1 MRFLSLQLWRGT
13 GLNPAENGVQ
23 VALIRVLAP
32 WPALLADIGERV
44 LIVADLHI
52 GLEYE
57 LSKAGVNIPFQTERI
72 QGELLALC
80 KEYKPDRLVIAGD
93 VKHGVPITSFQ
104 EKRELPTLFEVLLTE
119 VPRID
124 VTRGNHDG
132 NIQDLATKNVEIH
145 SGKGIILGDDY
156 KIAIFHG
163 HAWPKPKALEADLLI
178 AGHNHPTV
186 LLRTPL
192 GIRMTQRAWVKGV
205 ADPRRLAKAFLEQDA
220 VKYEG
225 DPVAAFEEHYKAEM
239 GCPEMILMPTFND
252 LLGGLPVNGEAPQS
266 LLGPMLRRNA
276 IKTDDF
282 EVYLLDG
289 TYLGTVGFLREL
301 NAG

>member
-1 MRFLSLQLWRGT
+1 M
-13 GLNPAENGVQ
+13 
-23 VALIRVLAP
+23 IRILTP

-57 LSKAGVNIPFQTERI
+57 LSKAGVNIPYQTERI

-80 KEYKPDRLVIAGD
+80 REHKPDRLVIAGD
-93 VKHGVPITSFQ
+93 VKHGVPVTSFQ
-104 EKRELPTLFEVLLTE
+104 EKRELPTLFEVLLRE
-119 VPRID
+119 VPHID

-132 NIQDLATKNVEIH
+132 NIQDLTTKDVEIH
-145 SGKGIILGDDY
+145 SSKGIVLGDNF
-156 KIAIFHG
+156 KVAIFHG
-163 HAWPKPKALEADLLI
+163 HAWPKARALEANCLI

-192 GIRMTQRAWVKGV
+192 GIRMTQRAWVKGI
-205 ADPRRLAKAFLEQDA
+205 AEPAKLSKAFLEQDD

-225 DPVAAFEEHYKAEM
+225 DPITAFDDHYNVEIGK
-239 GCPEMILMPTFND
+239 PEMILMPTFND

-276 IKTDDF
+276 INTEDF

-289 TYLGTVGFLREL
+289 SYLGKVGFLRER
-301 NAG
+301 NSY

>member
-1 MRFLSLQLWRGT
+1 
-13 GLNPAENGVQ
+13 
-23 VALIRVLAP
+23 LIRLLAP
-32 WPALLADIGERV
+32 WPALLADIGERI

-57 LSKAGVNIPFQTERI
+57 LSKAGVNIPYQTERI
-72 QGELLALC
+72 QGELLELC
-80 KEYKPDRLVIAGD
+80 KKYKPDRLVIAGD
-93 VKHGVPITSFQ
+93 VKHGVPVTSFQ

-132 NIQDLATKNVEIH
+132 NIQDLTTKDVEIH
-145 SGKGIILGDDY
+145 SSKGIILGDDY

-163 HAWPKPKALEADLLI
+163 HAWPKPKALEADCMI

-186 LLRTPL
+186 LLHTPL

-205 ADPRRLAKAFLEQDA
+205 VDPVRLAKAFLEQDA

-225 DPVAAFEEHYKAEM
+225 DPISAFNEHYKAKM
-239 GCPEMILMPTFND
+239 ACPEMILMPTFND

-276 IKTDDF
+276 LKTDDF

-289 TYLGTVGFLREL
+289 TYLGKVGFLREL
-301 NAG
+301 NAD

>member
-1 MRFLSLQLWRGT
+1 M
-13 GLNPAENGVQ
+13 
-23 VALIRVLAP
+23 IRLLTP
-32 WPALLADIGERV
+32 WPALLADIGEKV

-57 LSKAGVNIPFQTERI
+57 LSKAGVNIPYQTERI

-80 KEYKPDRLVIAGD
+80 REHKPDRLVIAGD
-93 VKHGVPITSFQ
+93 VKHGVPVTSFQ
-104 EKRELPTLFEVLLTE
+104 EKRELPTLFEVLLSE

-132 NIQDLATKNVEIH
+132 SIQDLATKGVEIH
-145 SGKGIILGDDY
+145 GSKGIILGEDF

-163 HAWPKPKALEADLLI
+163 HAWPKPKTLEADCLI

-186 LLRTPL
+186 ILRTPL

-205 ADPRRLAKAFLEQDA
+205 AEPAKMAKAFLEQEDI
-220 VKYEG
+220 KYEG
-225 DPVAAFEEHYKAEM
+225 DPTAAFDDHYKTKIGA
-239 GCPEMILMPTFND
+239 PEMILMPTFND
-252 LLGGLPVNGEAPQS
+252 LLGGLPVNGDAPQS

-276 IKTDDF
+276 INIEDF

-289 TYLGTVGFLREL
+289 SYLGKVGFLRER
-301 NAG
+301 NSY

>member
-1 MRFLSLQLWRGT
+1 
-13 GLNPAENGVQ
+13 
-23 VALIRVLAP
+23 LIRLLTP

-57 LSKAGVNIPFQTERI
+57 LAKAGVNIPYQTERI
-72 QGELLALC
+72 QGELLNLV

-93 VKHGVPITSFQ
+93 VKHGVPVTSFQ
-104 EKRELPTLFEVLLTE
+104 EKRELPTLFEVLLRE
-119 VPRID
+119 VPKID

-132 NIQDLATKNVEIH
+132 NIQDLATKDVVIH
-145 SGKGIILGDDY
+145 SSKGIILGDDF
-156 KIAIFHG
+156 KVAIFHG
-163 HAWPKPKALEADLLI
+163 HAWPNPKALEANLLV

-186 LLRTPL
+186 LLKTPL

-205 ADPRRLAKAFLEQDA
+205 AEPSKLAKAFLEQDGFKYDGDPISA
-220 VKYEG
+220 FNEKYEANIG
-225 DPVAAFEEHYKAEM
+225 S
-239 GCPEMILMPTFND
+239 PEIILMPTFND

-276 IKTDDF
+276 MNIDDF
-282 EVYLLDG
+282 EVFLLDG
-289 TYLGTVGFLREL
+289 TFLGKVGFLRDL
-301 NAG
+301 NNG

>member
-1 MRFLSLQLWRGT
+1 M
-13 GLNPAENGVQ
+13 
-23 VALIRVLAP
+23 IRLLTP
-32 WPALLADIGERV
+32 WPALLADIGERI

-57 LSKAGVNIPFQTERI
+57 LSKAGVNIPYQTERI

-93 VKHGVPITSFQ
+93 VKHGVPVTSFQ

-132 NIQDLATKNVEIH
+132 NIQDLATKGVEIH
-145 SGKGIILGDDY
+145 SSKGIILGDDY

-163 HAWPKPKALEADLLI
+163 HAWPKAKALEADCLI

-192 GIRMTQRAWVKGV
+192 GIRMVQRAWVKGV
-205 ADPRRLAKAFLEQDA
+205 ADPVRLAKVFLEQDA
-220 VKYEG
+220 VNYEG
-225 DPVAAFEEHYKAEM
+225 DPVAAFNEHYDAKM

-252 LLGGLPVNGEAPQS
+252 LLGGLPVNGDAPQS

-289 TYLGTVGFLREL
+289 TYLGKVGFLRAL
-301 NAG
+301 NA

>member
-1 MRFLSLQLWRGT
+1 M
-13 GLNPAENGVQ
+13 
-23 VALIRVLAP
+23 IRILTP

-57 LSKAGVNIPFQTERI
+57 LSKAGVNIPYQTERI

-80 KEYKPDRLVIAGD
+80 KEHKPDRLVIAGD
-93 VKHGVPITSFQ
+93 VKHGVPVTSFQ

-119 VPRID
+119 VPQID

-132 NIQDLATKNVEIH
+132 NIQDLATKGVEIH
-145 SGKGIILGDDY
+145 GSKGIILGDDF

-163 HAWPKPKALEADLLI
+163 HAWPKAKALESDCLI

-186 LLRTPL
+186 LLHTPL

-205 ADPRRLAKAFLEQDA
+205 AEPVKLAKAFLQQEDVKFEGNPVTAFNKHYDA
-220 VKYEG
+220 EI
-225 DPVAAFEEHYKAEM
+225 

-276 IKTDDF
+276 IDMEDF
-282 EVYLLDG
+282 EVILLDG
-289 TYLGTVGFLREL
+289 TYLGKVGFLREL
-301 NAG
+301 NAR

>member
-1 MRFLSLQLWRGT
+1 
-13 GLNPAENGVQ
+13 
-23 VALIRVLAP
+23 
-32 WPALLADIGERV
+32 LLADIGERI

-57 LSKAGVNIPFQTERI
+57 LSKAGVNIPYQTERI

-93 VKHGVPITSFQ
+93 VKHGVPVTSFQ

-132 NIQDLATKNVEIH
+132 NIQNLTTKNVEIH
-145 SGKGIILGDDY
+145 SSKGIILGDDY

-163 HAWPKPKALEADLLI
+163 HAWPKPKALEADCLI

-192 GIRMTQRAWVKGV
+192 GIRMTQRAWVKGI
-205 ADPRRLAKAFLEQDA
+205 ADPKRLAKAFLEQDT

-225 DPVAAFEEHYKAEM
+225 DPVAAFNEHYKAEM

-289 TYLGTVGFLREL
+289 TYLGKVGFLREL
-301 NAG
+301 NSG

>member
-1 MRFLSLQLWRGT
+1 
-13 GLNPAENGVQ
+13 
-23 VALIRVLAP
+23 LIRLLAP
-32 WPALLADIGERV
+32 WPALLADIGERI

-57 LSKAGVNIPFQTERI
+57 LSKAGVNIPYQTERI

-93 VKHGVPITSFQ
+93 VKHGVPVTSFQ

-132 NIQDLATKNVEIH
+132 NIQDLATKGVEIH
-145 SGKGIILGDDY
+145 SSKGIILGDDY

-163 HAWPKPKALEADLLI
+163 HAWPKAKALEADCLI

-192 GIRMTQRAWVKGV
+192 GIRMVQRAWVKGV
-205 ADPRRLAKAFLEQDA
+205 ADPGRLAKAFLGQDA

-225 DPVAAFEEHYKAEM
+225 DPITAFNEHYDAEI

-289 TYLGTVGFLREL
+289 TYLGKVGFLREL
-301 NAG
+301 NA

>member
-1 MRFLSLQLWRGT
+1 M
-13 GLNPAENGVQ
+13 
-23 VALIRVLAP
+23 IRILAP

-57 LSKAGVNIPFQTERI
+57 LSKAGVNIPYQTERI

-80 KEYKPDRLVIAGD
+80 KEHKPDRLVIAGD
-93 VKHGVPITSFQ
+93 VKHGVPVTSFQ

-132 NIQDLATKNVEIH
+132 NIQDLATKGVEIH
-145 SGKGIILGDDY
+145 SSKGIILGDDF

-163 HAWPKPKALEADLLI
+163 HAWPKPKALEADCLI

-186 LLRTPL
+186 QLRTPL
-192 GIRMTQRAWVKGV
+192 GIRMVQRAWVKGV
-205 ADPRRLAKAFLEQDA
+205 AEPEKLAKAFLQQEN
-220 VKYEG
+220 VKFEG
-225 DPVAAFEEHYKAEM
+225 DTVAAFNEHYDAEM

-252 LLGGLPVNGEAPQS
+252 LLGGLPVNGEVPQS

-276 IKTDDF
+276 INTENF

-289 TYLGTVGFLREL
+289 TYLGKVGFLREL
-301 NAG
+301 NAR

>member
-1 MRFLSLQLWRGT
+1 M
-13 GLNPAENGVQ
+13 
-23 VALIRVLAP
+23 IRLLTP
-32 WPALLADIGERV
+32 WPALLADIGEKI

-57 LSKAGVNIPFQTERI
+57 LSKAGVNIPYQTERI

-80 KEYKPDRLVIAGD
+80 REHKPDRLVIAGD
-93 VKHGVPITSFQ
+93 VKHGVPVTSFQ
-104 EKRELPTLFEVLLTE
+104 EKRELPTLFEVLLSE

-132 NIQDLATKNVEIH
+132 SIQDLATKGVEIH
-145 SGKGIILGDDY
+145 GSKGIILGEDF
-156 KIAIFHG
+156 KIAVFHG
-163 HAWPKPKALEADLLI
+163 HAWPKPKALEANCLI

-186 LLRTPL
+186 ILRTPL

-205 ADPRRLAKAFLEQDA
+205 AEPAKLAKAFLEQDD

-225 DPVAAFEEHYKAEM
+225 DPVAAFNDHYKTKM
-239 GCPEMILMPTFND
+239 GGPEMILMPTFND

-266 LLGPMLRRNA
+266 LLGPMLRRKA
-276 IKTDDF
+276 INIEDF

-289 TYLGTVGFLREL
+289 AYLGKVGFLRER
-301 NAG
+301 NSY

>member
-1 MRFLSLQLWRGT
+1 M
-13 GLNPAENGVQ
+13 
-23 VALIRVLAP
+23 IRLLTP
-32 WPALLADIGERV
+32 WPALLADIGERI

-93 VKHGVPITSFQ
+93 VKHGVPVTSFQ

-132 NIQDLATKNVEIH
+132 NIQDLATKDVEIH
-145 SGKGIILGDDY
+145 SSKGIILGDDY

-163 HAWPKPKALEADLLI
+163 HAWPRPKALEADLLV

-205 ADPRRLAKAFLEQDA
+205 AEPGRLAKAFLEQDA

-225 DPVAAFEEHYKAEM
+225 DPVAAFNEHYKAEI

-289 TYLGTVGFLREL
+289 TYLGKVGFLREL
-301 NAG
+301 NAS

>member
-1 MRFLSLQLWRGT
+1 M
-13 GLNPAENGVQ
+13 
-23 VALIRVLAP
+23 IRLLTP
-32 WPALLADIGERV
+32 WPALLADIGEKV

-57 LSKAGVNIPFQTERI
+57 LSKAGVNIPYQTERI

-80 KEYKPDRLVIAGD
+80 REHKPDRLVIAGD
-93 VKHGVPITSFQ
+93 VKHGVPVTSFQ

-132 NIQDLATKNVEIH
+132 SIQELATKGVEIH
-145 SGKGIILGDDY
+145 GSKGIILGEDF

-163 HAWPKPKALEADLLI
+163 HAWPKPKALEANCLI

-186 LLRTPL
+186 VLRTPL

-205 ADPRRLAKAFLEQDA
+205 ADPTKLAKAFLEQDD
-220 VKYEG
+220 VKYGG
-225 DPVAAFEEHYKAEM
+225 DPVAAFDDHYKTKIGE
-239 GCPEMILMPTFND
+239 PEMILMPTFND

-276 IKTDDF
+276 INMENF

-289 TYLGTVGFLREL
+289 SYLGKVGFLRER
-301 NAG
+301 NSY

>member
-1 MRFLSLQLWRGT
+1 M
-13 GLNPAENGVQ
+13 
-23 VALIRVLAP
+23 IRLLAP
-32 WPALLADIGERV
+32 WPALLADIGERI

-57 LSKAGVNIPFQTERI
+57 LSKAGVNIPYQTERI

-80 KEYKPDRLVIAGD
+80 KKYKPDRLVIAGD
-93 VKHGVPITSFQ
+93 VKHGVPVTSFQ

-132 NIQDLATKNVEIH
+132 NIQDLATKGVEIH
-145 SGKGIILGDDY
+145 SSKGIILGEDY

-163 HAWPKPKALEADLLI
+163 HAWPKAKALEADCLI

-192 GIRMTQRAWVKGV
+192 GIRMVQRAWVKGV
-205 ADPRRLAKAFLEQDA
+205 ADPVRLAKAFLEQDA
-220 VKYEG
+220 VKFEG
-225 DPVAAFEEHYKAEM
+225 DPVAAFNEQYDAEM
-239 GCPEMILMPTFND
+239 GSPEMILMPTFND

-289 TYLGTVGFLREL
+289 TYLGKVGFLREL
-301 NAG
+301 NA

>member
-1 MRFLSLQLWRGT
+1 M
-13 GLNPAENGVQ
+13 
-23 VALIRVLAP
+23 IRLLTP
-32 WPALLADIGERV
+32 WPALLADIGEKV

-57 LSKAGVNIPFQTERI
+57 LSKAGVNIPYQTERI

-80 KEYKPDRLVIAGD
+80 REHKPDRLVIAGD
-93 VKHGVPITSFQ
+93 VKHGVPVTSFQ

-132 NIQDLATKNVEIH
+132 SIQELATKGVEIH
-145 SGKGIILGDDY
+145 GSKGIILGEDF

-163 HAWPKPKALEADLLI
+163 HAWPKPKALEANCLI

-186 LLRTPL
+186 ILRTPL

-205 ADPRRLAKAFLEQDA
+205 ADPTKLAKAFLEQDD
-220 VKYEG
+220 VKYGG
-225 DPVAAFEEHYKAEM
+225 DPVAAFDDHYKTKIGE
-239 GCPEMILMPTFND
+239 PEMILMPTFND

-276 IKTDDF
+276 INMENF

-289 TYLGTVGFLREL
+289 SYLGKVGFLRER
-301 NAG
+301 NSY

>member
-1 MRFLSLQLWRGT
+1 M
-13 GLNPAENGVQ
+13 
-23 VALIRVLAP
+23 IRILTP

-57 LSKAGVNIPFQTERI
+57 LSKAGVYIPYQTERI

-80 KEYKPDRLVIAGD
+80 REHKPDRLVIAGD
-93 VKHGVPITSFQ
+93 VKHGVPVTSFQ
-104 EKRELPTLFEVLLTE
+104 EKRELPTLFEVLLRE
-119 VPRID
+119 VPHID

-132 NIQDLATKNVEIH
+132 NIQDLTTKDVEIH
-145 SGKGIILGDDY
+145 SSKGIVLGDDF
-156 KIAIFHG
+156 KVAIFHG
-163 HAWPKPKALEADLLI
+163 HAWPKAKALEANCLI
-178 AGHNHPTV
+178 TGHNHPTV

-192 GIRMTQRAWVKGV
+192 GIRMIQRAWVKGIV
-205 ADPRRLAKAFLEQDA
+205 EPAKLSKAFLEQDD

-225 DPVAAFEEHYKAEM
+225 DPITAFDDHYKVEI
-239 GCPEMILMPTFND
+239 GKPEMILMPTFND

-276 IKTDDF
+276 INTEDF

-289 TYLGTVGFLREL
+289 SYLGKVGFLRER
-301 NAG
+301 NRY

>member
-1 MRFLSLQLWRGT
+1 M
-13 GLNPAENGVQ
+13 
-23 VALIRVLAP
+23 IRLLTP
-32 WPALLADIGERV
+32 WPAILADIGERV

-57 LSKAGVNIPFQTERI
+57 LSKAGVYIPYQTERI
-72 QGELLALC
+72 QGELLSLC

-93 VKHGVPITSFQ
+93 VKHGVPVTSFQ
-104 EKRELPTLFEVLLTE
+104 EKRELPTLFEVLLRE

-132 NIQDLATKNVEIH
+132 NIQDLATKEVQIH
-145 SGKGIILGDDY
+145 SSKGIILGDDY
-156 KIAIFHG
+156 KVAIFHG
-163 HAWPKPKALEADLLI
+163 HAWPKPKALEVDLLVM
-178 AGHNHPTV
+178 GHTHPTV

-192 GIRMTQRAWVKGV
+192 GIRMTQRAWIKGV
-205 ADPRRLAKAFLEQDA
+205 VQTVNLAKIFLEQET

-225 DPVAAFEEHYKAEM
+225 DPVAAFDEHYKAELN
-239 GCPEMILMPTFND
+239 CPEMIIIPTFND
-252 LLGGLPVNGEAPQS
+252 LLGGLPINGEAPQS

-276 IKTDDF
+276 INTDDF

-289 TYLGTVGFLREL
+289 TYLGKVGFLREM
-301 NAG
+301 NAK

>member
-1 MRFLSLQLWRGT
+1 
-13 GLNPAENGVQ
+13 
-23 VALIRVLAP
+23 LIRLLTP
-32 WPALLADIGERV
+32 WPALLADIGEKV

-57 LSKAGVNIPFQTERI
+57 LSKAGVNIPYQTERI

-80 KEYKPDRLVIAGD
+80 REHKPDRLVIAGD
-93 VKHGVPITSFQ
+93 VKHGVPVTSFQ

-132 NIQDLATKNVEIH
+132 SIQELATKGVEIH
-145 SGKGIILGDDY
+145 GSKGIILGEDF

-163 HAWPKPKALEADLLI
+163 HAWPKPKALEANCLI

-186 LLRTPL
+186 VLRTPL

-205 ADPRRLAKAFLEQDA
+205 ADPTKLAKAFLEQDD
-220 VKYEG
+220 VKYGG
-225 DPVAAFEEHYKAEM
+225 DPVAAFDDHYKTKIGE
-239 GCPEMILMPTFND
+239 PEMILMPTFND

-276 IKTDDF
+276 INMENF

-289 TYLGTVGFLREL
+289 SYLGKVGFLRER
-301 NAG
+301 NSY

>member
-1 MRFLSLQLWRGT
+1 M
-13 GLNPAENGVQ
+13 
-23 VALIRVLAP
+23 IRLLAP
-32 WPALLADIGERV
+32 WPALLADIGERI
-44 LIVADLHI
+44 LIVTDLHI

-57 LSKAGVNIPFQTERI
+57 LSKAGVNIPYQTERI

-93 VKHGVPITSFQ
+93 VKHGVPVTSFQ

-119 VPRID
+119 VPHID

-132 NIQDLATKNVEIH
+132 NIQDLATRGVEIH
-145 SGKGIILGDDY
+145 SSKGIILGDDY

-163 HAWPKPKALEADLLI
+163 HAWPKAKALEADCLI

-192 GIRMTQRAWVKGV
+192 GIRMVQRAWVKGV

-225 DPVAAFEEHYKAEM
+225 DPIAAFNEHYDAEM

-252 LLGGLPVNGEAPQS
+252 LLGGLPVNSEAPQS
-266 LLGPMLRRNA
+266 LLGPMLRKNA

-289 TYLGTVGFLREL
+289 TYLGKVGFLKEL
-301 NAG
+301 NA

>member
-1 MRFLSLQLWRGT
+1 M
-13 GLNPAENGVQ
+13 
-23 VALIRVLAP
+23 IRILTP

-57 LSKAGVNIPFQTERI
+57 LSKAGVNIPYQTERI

-80 KEYKPDRLVIAGD
+80 KEHKPDRLVIAGD
-93 VKHGVPITSFQ
+93 VKHGVPVTSFQ

-119 VPRID
+119 VPQID

-132 NIQDLATKNVEIH
+132 NIQDLATKGVEIH
-145 SGKGIILGDDY
+145 GSKGIILGDDF

-163 HAWPKPKALEADLLI
+163 HAWPKAKALESDCLI

-186 LLRTPL
+186 QLRTPF

-205 ADPRRLAKAFLEQDA
+205 AEPVKLAKAFLQQEDVKFEGNPVTAFNKHYDA
-220 VKYEG
+220 EI
-225 DPVAAFEEHYKAEM
+225 

-276 IKTDDF
+276 IDMEDF
-282 EVYLLDG
+282 EVILLDG
-289 TYLGTVGFLREL
+289 TYLGKVGFLREL
-301 NAG
+301 NTR